1 MGRLRR
7 DGPGD
12 SPAQP
17 QAGGAG
23 QPGGGPRPLLGA
35 LERQAVLRARRH
47 LRERRLRRER
57 VHQRLH
63 EALGQV
69 GGMDGAAR
77 SSAAAPCL
85 ELRGLAK
92 RFGATRALAGVDLRI
107 EAGEV
112 VALLGENGSGKS
124 TLVKVLAGYHAPE
137 PGGELRVSGR
147 PVALPVPLDAYREIG
162 LSFVFQDLGLAPG
175 LSVVENLFVGRRVH
189 GAGRRPIRWRSERRA
204 ARAIFERYGVR
215 LDPEAAVGELRPT
228 AQALLAIVRA
238 AEELREFRAGAA
250 EGGVL
255 VLDEPT
261 VFLPEEEKVFLF
273 DLVRRVAADGAGVLF
288 VSHDMGAVREI
299 AHRAVVLRDGQKVGD
314 VAMADTSDA
323 ELVQLVSGHR
333 LGAEAVAALVGQRS
347 PEGAND
353 PRQAPEAA
361 PSAPQLAP
369 GAPGPQRAHAPAG
382 RGEPVGEGEVA
393 LEVSR
398 LAGGRLRDV
407 SLRLHAGEILGVAGL
422 LGSGSEDLPYA
433 LFGALP
439 GASGHVRCG
448 RFSGEVSELDPRSA
462 QRIGIAL
469 VPGDRKGQGIAPEL
483 SVAVNMLSLVL
494 ERFVRHGALSH
505 RAIRRTAE
513 ERAETYDIRPRQPG
527 LPMSALSGGNQQK
540 VVLARWLELAPR
552 VLLAH
557 EPTQGVDVATR
568 AQVHAFMRARCRQ
581 GAAILWVSTDFD
593 ELASVCDRILVCA
606 GGEIAGA
613 VSGPPFTRD
622 RITSEVYTAA
632 ARGRADREE
641 VKV

>member
-92 RFGATRALAGVDLRI
+92 RFGATRALAGVHRRI
-107 EAGEV
+107 KAEEV
-112 VALLGENGSGKS
+112 VEQLGENGSGKS
-124 TLVKVLAGYHAPE
+124 TLVKELAGYHAPE

-369 GAPGPQRAHAPAG
+369 GAPGPRRAHAPAG

-540 VVLARWLELAPR
+540 VVLAR
-552 VLLAH
+552 
-557 EPTQGVDVATR
+557 
-568 AQVHAFMRARCRQ
+568 
-581 GAAILWVSTDFD
+581 
-593 ELASVCDRILVCA
+593 
-606 GGEIAGA
+606 
-613 VSGPPFTRD
+613 
-622 RITSEVYTAA
+622 
-632 ARGRADREE
+632 
-641 VKV
+641 